1 MQRLVNPG
9 KRLPDKA
16 GEPDFYEI
24 SRKYP
29 LPQLPSA
36 TGDQDPAL
44 AGLSPHHPGRPGQPR
59 GAFPFGAAA
68 QAAAAG
74 GYPYGGYYGQGPY
87 PQMPSPAAGYGQ
99 PYPPQPPQQ
108 AYGWPN
114 QMAMYPPNPYAM
126 GYPYPGMMPGPQG
139 FDPAMMQHPSMY
151 GQYAGYPPGTPNAYA
166 NPASP
171 GRMPPG
177 AAGLPPGAAAAAAAA
192 AAQGQPGLQPKMDPS
207 QFYQSPGPRVA
218 GMPGNEADDL
228 DERKPR
234 PQSGTKRSLDDV
246 RGPNTADVVYVPQ
259 RTAPAHALEGSEPPL
274 PHAASGEARSAQ
286 GAAAAYGGSGYG
298 EQHPGAAGG
307 PGTTAKAQGDGPR
320 APGAPGQARGG
331 AAPTQG
337 GGGDGI
343 NEQQLLQ
350 DFFQQY

>member
-1 MQRLVNPG
+1 
-9 KRLPDKA
+9 
-16 GEPDFYEI
+16 
-24 SRKYP
+24 
-29 LPQLPSA
+29 
-36 TGDQDPAL
+36 
-44 AGLSPHHPGRPGQPR
+44 
-59 GAFPFGAAA
+59 
-68 QAAAAG
+68 
-74 GYPYGGYYGQGPY
+74 
-87 PQMPSPAAGYGQ
+87 
-99 PYPPQPPQQ
+99 
-108 AYGWPN
+108 
-114 QMAMYPPNPYAM
+114 M

-177 AAGLPPGAAAAAAAA
+177 AAGMPPGAAAAAA

-234 PQSGTKRSLDDV
+234 PQSGTKRSLDDA
-246 RGPNTADVVYVPQ
+246 RGPNTADVVYAPQ

-320 APGAPGQARGG
+320 APGAPGQAQGG